1 MNAPRPL
8 VPPEVRAC
16 ARSLGRLP
24 FGFGPRFFLTLLLG
38 FLWLVPAWCCR
49 SSSPPCSCGIFL
61 PSWPSLRIC
70 FAYPRLRSS
79 KRAAYG
85 SMLLHWRLRATSQS
99 LFETS
104 AAPRFA
110 VISLTQRPSPSAPLP
125 LLSHSLCALETSHG
139 RATRF
144 SLANAA
150 TCELA
155 VCFSVI
161 KPILVLLN
169 AGPPRTFRR
178 PCGFSPISNTLP
190 STPST

>member
-49 SSSPPCSCGIFL
+49 SSSPPFSCGIFV

-85 SMLLHWRLRATSQS
+85 SMLLHWQLRATSHS

-110 VISLTQRPSPSAPLP
+110 VISLTKPPPPSAPLP
-125 LLSHSLCALETSHG
+125 LLSNSLWGLETSHG
-139 RATRF
+139 PATRF
-144 SLANAA
+144 SLSNAA
-150 TCELA
+150 TCEWA
-155 VCFSVI
+155 VCFSVL
-161 KPILVLLN
+161 KPVLVFLTS
-169 AGPPRTFRR
+169 GPPRPLRG
-178 PCGFSPISNTLP
+178 PCRFSP
-190 STPST
+190 